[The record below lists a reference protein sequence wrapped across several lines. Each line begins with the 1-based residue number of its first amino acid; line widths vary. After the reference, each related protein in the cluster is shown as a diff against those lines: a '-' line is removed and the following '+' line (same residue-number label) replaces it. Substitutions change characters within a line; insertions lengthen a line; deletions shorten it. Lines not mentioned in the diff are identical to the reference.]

1 MGGNGNSD
9 GLQVVFAC
17 VEDVD
22 IVAWN
27 VVFASARRRL
37 RRVDGLGL
45 GKCFGLKRL
54 VFVNDGTGVV
64 GQCPACVRGRVADQV
79 FGSAR
84 AYDPSAR
91 IAAFRAQIDNP
102 VGRADDVQIVF
113 DDQQGMARRKQLA
126 NRAHEFCH
134 VVEMQA
140 GGGFV
145 EQEQTA
151 FLCDWKNGGKGKR
164 GGVQVN
170 IR

>member
-1 MGGNGNSD
+1 MSSTRTDTLFPYSTLVRANRKFAAVEVG
-9 GLQVVFAC
+9 VAC
-17 VEDVD
+17 VDDVD
-22 IVAWN
+22 IVALN
-27 VVFASARRRL
+27 GVFASARRRL

-113 DDQQGMARRKQLA
+113 DDQQGMRSEE
-126 NRAHEFCH
+126 HTSE
-134 VVEMQA
+134 
-140 GGGFV
+140 
-145 EQEQTA
+145 
-151 FLCDWKNGGKGKR
+151 
-164 GGVQVN
+164 
-170 IR
+170 